1 MDLIDESPETI
12 EWQRV
17 RVADA
22 AAALA
27 DLDAR
32 DDFEQS
38 VKANLADTRRF
49 PVIRRGNRWFQK
61 LVLDPSAEE
70 PAIVVRDA
78 PTGEPRVLFDPNRVA
93 AERGTSVMVMQYEP
107 SPDGAVIAVS
117 VLRIGHRAQRTPP
130 HRERERE
137 LHRARR
143 GCQHSV
149 PDLAARLAR
158 VLVLRT
164 RGRGRSVR
172 IPDPRLHN
180 LASSNEHRL
189 GTPSGLM
196 DPRVLVSADG
206 RHVVLRTGNTEQR
219 CDWVITDGEL
229 RPFLKDLP
237 GGFNGDVDA
246 SDLIAIVDD
255 GAPRGRLMR
264 IPIES
269 ATDTTTWTELVPE
282 SEDVLRFVAV
292 VDEVIVLGYLR
303 DAASGLRLLD
313 RDGSLLDEIDLG
325 EPCTIGMHPVGVSH
339 PALPMFAVG
348 HGEISFV
355 RSTFSSSWTTW
366 RYVIDERR
374 LERLSPTDV
383 TLDDLSISTVAAVS
397 SDGAEVLAHIVHRS
411 DVDRSTPQPTLVYGY
426 GGFCAGYLPSLDA
439 TFAAWIQTGGVFVL
453 THLRGGSEF
462 GAEWWRQGTRER
474 KQQTF
479 DDLYAIA
486 EKLIDDGVSSSDQ
499 MVVKGE
505 SNGGLLTA
513 AAVVQRPDLWAAVVC
528 DVPIADLVNYHRDP
542 LTYAIGRG
550 EYGDPLDPVDAEWLR
565 RISPVQNA
573 RPSHYP
579 PTLVTGGA
587 NDPRCPIWHVRT
599 LVDALERTQL
609 GGAPILMKIYEGQGH
624 AAGGLDGTSAKSGD
638 WLAFAAHHAGLRTTV
653 RST

>member
-1 MDLIDESPETI
+1 MDLTDESPETI

-17 RVADA
+17 RVAAADA
-22 AAALA
+22 ALG
-27 DLDAR
+27 DLDTR
-32 DDFEQS
+32 DVFEQS

-117 VLRIGHRAQRTPP
+117 FSASGTEHNELLLIESESGEFIAHGVDASIQYLTWRPDSQGFWYSA
-130 HRERERE
+130 REVVDGAFEFPI
-137 LHRARR
+137 H
-143 GCQHSV
+143 
-149 PDLAARLAR
+149 DY
-158 VLVLRT
+158 T
-164 RGRGRSVR
+164 
-172 IPDPRLHN
+172 I
-180 LASSNEHRL
+180 ASSNVQRL

-196 DPRVLVSADG
+196 DPRVLASADG

-282 SEDVLRFVAV
+282 SEDVLRFVAI

-348 HGEISFV
+348 DGEISFV

-528 DVPIADLVNYHRDP
+528 DVPIADLLNYHRDP
-542 LTYAIGRG
+542 LTHAIGRG
-550 EYGDPLDPVDAEWLR
+550 EYGDPLDPADAEWLR

-587 NDPRCPIWHVRT
+587 NDPRCPVWHVRT

-653 RST
+653 LST